1 MELLS
6 VKCKSPLQLPRRGRV
21 RSRSCG
27 FKAAELLV
35 QSTEARS
42 RFKATELLV
51 QSAAKLLVKSL
62 KFKV

>member
-27 FKAAELLV
+27 FKATELLV

-42 RFKATELLV
+42 RFKATELRVMSILAMIFV
-51 QSAAKLLVKSL
+51 AKGYG
-62 KFKV
+62 